1 MLPVKDLKFRT
12 DAERKQFE
20 RGMAEVQRKLSGH
33 VTQTPQELEAA
44 TIARGRAEILKKFGS
59 AFYRK
64 TFGTEP
70 AKTMAPA
77 AKPAPATPARVK
89 TFADTG
95 ERSPRKLHIY
105 TCRQWLPA
113 HP

>member
-59 AFYRK
+59 AFYAK
-64 TFGTEP
+64 TFGTAP
-70 AKTMAPA
+70 AKPMAQP
-77 AKPAPATPARVK
+77 AKPASSPGTVK
-89 TFADTG
+89 HFAKETG
-95 ERSPRKLHIY
+95 PFEPRKLH
-105 TCRQWLPA
+105 CFVNRAWLA
-113 HP
+113 

>member
-44 TIARGRAEILKKFGS
+44 TIARGRAEILKKLGS
-59 AFYRK
+59 GFYRK
-64 TFGTEP
+64 AFGTDP
-70 AKTMAPA
+70 PRTMAPA

-89 TFADTG
+89 TYAPPAAPRQLTRHCYTTRGIFA
-95 ERSPRKLHIY
+95 
-105 TCRQWLPA
+105 
-113 HP
+113 

>member
-12 DAERKQFE
+12 DDERKRFE

-59 AFYRK
+59 AFYAK
-64 TFGTEP
+64 TFGTAP
-70 AKTMAPA
+70 AKPMGPPA
-77 AKPAPATPARVK
+77 KAASSTPARVK
-89 TFADTG
+89 TYAPPAAPRQLTRHCYTTRGIFA
-95 ERSPRKLHIY
+95 
-105 TCRQWLPA
+105 
-113 HP
+113 